1 MLDWRILGASF
12 AALIVIS
19 AVFLGGTGSS
29 EDTATSKGGVGDI
42 LSGIIEKI
50 QGWFSGSPFGGFFE
64 QPVAR
69 SSTVQVVLYPDEFQ
83 LKPESAVDLSAGQTL
98 VTGFTGTLD
107 ANFVNQTLT
116 LSEEGSSLKVTLPL
130 DSVVLEE
137 IRITSLTLSGMKFE
151 IVPNMTSGNGT
162 LEMANFLG
170 RMEFNSD
177 SIDMFG
183 NVSKLR
189 TQIGTMRWELI

>member
-19 AVFLGGTGSS
+19 AIFLGGMGTS
-29 EDTATSKGGVGDI
+29 EGTSTSEGGIGDI
-42 LSGIIEKI
+42 LSGIMEKI
-50 QGWFSGSPFGGFFE
+50 SGWFSGSPFGGFFE

-69 SSTVQVVLYPDEFQ
+69 SSTIQIVLYPDEFS
-83 LKPESAVDLSAGQTL
+83 LEPESAVDITSGKTM
-98 VTGFTGTLD
+98 VTGFSGKMTAD
-107 ANFVNQTLT
+107 FVNQTMT

-130 DSVVLEE
+130 ETVVLEE
-137 IRITSLTLSGMKFE
+137 IRITSLSLPGMKFE
-151 IVPNMTSGNGT
+151 IVPNMTADNGT
-162 LEMANFLG
+162 LELSNFLG

-177 SIDMFG
+177 RIDMFG

-189 TQIGTMRWELI
+189 TQIGPMNWELV